1 MKRSILSIL
10 VMLALVLT
18 APVIAQE
25 AQEELPA
32 ENEALQETWDNRT
45 QPDADSIVGDSALT
59 ITGTVQ
65 EWTDDQIALKTD
77 TGVHHIK
84 VLPNTDWDGELTVG
98 EWVSIDY
105 TRTTQGVMIA
115 ELVRSQGQVQ
125 TESTV
130 TETTTSS
137 LNTDA
142 DVESDMEM
150 DTEAEMDMEADADM
164 DLDTETEVTADFDA
178 DADLSDDDYQADL
191 DTEDEWDSDD
201 ELPATGS
208 ELPLLGLLGLLSLV
222 AAIGVRTFR

>member
-1 MKRSILSIL
+1 
-10 VMLALVLT
+10 MLAIFAAFALLLA
-18 APVIAQE
+18 APVLAQE
-25 AQEELPA
+25 SNLA
-32 ENEALQETWDNRT
+32 ENEAQQEANDNRT
-45 QPDADSIVGDSALT
+45 QPDADSTTGDSALT
-59 ITGTVQ
+59 ITGTVHS
-65 EWTDDQIALKTD
+65 WTDDQIALKTD

-105 TRTTQGVMIA
+105 TRPGQGIMIA
-115 ELVRSQGQVQ
+115 ELLRSPGQVQ

-142 DVESDMEM
+142 DMESD
-150 DTEAEMDMEADADM
+150 MDMEADVDVNADT
-164 DLDTETEVTADFDA
+164 DWNDGELDTEAEVTADFDA
-178 DADLSDDDYQADL
+178 DADLN
-191 DTEDEWDSDD
+191 TEDELDSND

-222 AAIGVRTFR
+222 AAIGIRTFR

>member
-25 AQEELPA
+25 SQDELPA
-32 ENEALQETWDNRT
+32 QNEALEETWDNRT

-65 EWTDDQIALKTD
+65 EWTDDQVALKTD

-84 VLPNTDWDGELTVG
+84 VLPDTAWDKSLTVG
-98 EWVSIDY
+98 ETVTIGY

-115 ELVRSQGQVQ
+115 ESIWSENPAG

-137 LNTDA
+137 LNTD
-142 DVESDMEM
+142 M
-150 DTEAEMDMEADADM
+150 EMDMEADADM
-164 DLDTETEVTADFDA
+164 DMDADTGVTADFDA
-178 DADLSDDDYQADL
+178 DADLSDDEYQADL
-191 DTEDEWDSDD
+191 DTEDEWDSND

>member
-1 MKRSILSIL
+1 MKRS
-10 VMLALVLT
+10 MLAIFAAFALLLA
-18 APVIAQE
+18 APVLAQE
-25 AQEELPA
+25 SNLA
-32 ENEALQETWDNRT
+32 ENEAQQEANDNRT
-45 QPDADSIVGDSALT
+45 QPDADSTTGDSALT
-59 ITGTVQ
+59 ITGTVHS
-65 EWTDDQIALKTD
+65 WTDDQIALKTD

-105 TRTTQGVMIA
+105 TRTGQGIMIA

-130 TETTTSS
+130 VETTTTST
-137 LNTDA
+137 NT
-142 DVESDMEM
+142 
-150 DTEAEMDMEADADM
+150 EMDMEADVDVNADT
-164 DLDTETEVTADFDA
+164 DWNDGELDAEADVTADFDA
-178 DADLSDDDYQADL
+178 DADLNTGDEL
-191 DTEDEWDSDD
+191 DSND

>member
-1 MKRSILSIL
+1 
-10 VMLALVLT
+10 MLAIFAAFALLLA
-18 APVIAQE
+18 APVLAQE
-25 AQEELPA
+25 SNLA
-32 ENEALQETWDNRT
+32 ENEAQQEANDNRT
-45 QPDADSIVGDSALT
+45 QPDADSTTGDSALT
-59 ITGTVQ
+59 ITGTVH

-105 TRTTQGVMIA
+105 TRTGQGIMIA

-130 TETTTSS
+130 VETTTTST
-137 LNTDA
+137 NT
-142 DVESDMEM
+142 
-150 DTEAEMDMEADADM
+150 EMDMEADVDVNADT
-164 DLDTETEVTADFDA
+164 DWNDGELDTEAEVTADFDA
-178 DADLSDDDYQADL
+178 DANLN
-191 DTEDEWDSDD
+191 TEDELDSND

-222 AAIGVRTFR
+222 AAIGIRTFR